1 MMIRE
6 HHCIVGTDGQWGD
19 FKQSSETGS
28 SGPLWGNAYRW
39 RHPHPHRNSLVS
51 SKMKML
57 QRVLWKSKCFIG
69 KSALIVGPTNLN
81 ICFYILVDN
90 KPKGF
95 STIRLMMMM
104 MMMFVCDY
112 NVIKSVQVC

>member
-51 SKMKML
+51 SKIKML

-69 KSALIVGPTNLN
+69 KSALIVGATNLN

-95 STIRLMMMM
+95 SILQVKMMI
-104 MMMFVCDY
+104 MFAYDY
-112 NVIKSVQVC
+112 NVIKSV